1 MIRLTMENARA
12 TLSEEKLREI
22 TFVADPYATADGAHA
37 ILLAT
42 EWPQYRQLDLSFIAQ
57 KMSKPV
63 FVEGRN
69 VFSPKDVEARGLK
82 YVGIGR

>member
-1 MIRLTMENARA
+1 MENARA
-12 TLSEEKLREI
+12 ILKEEKLREI
-22 TFVADPYATADGAHA
+22 TFVDDPYETADGAHA

-63 FVEGRN
+63 FVDGRN
-69 VFSPKDVEARGLK
+69 VFSPIEVEAKGLK